1 MNFCQ
6 IQYILLDQKKADLA
20 MTKAKTRNR
29 NLISIPMPGLK
40 KLLSYRKQWLRGDV
54 LAGLTVAA
62 YLIPQCMAYGE
73 LAGVEPV
80 AGLWAILPPM
90 VIYAIFGSSPQLS
103 IGPESSTAVMTAV
116 AIAPLAAAKTDA
128 YISLAALLALL
139 MGAICIIGYFTR
151 LGFLADL
158 LSKPILIGYMAGI
171 ALIMIGGQLGKIG
184 KIEIDANAFFGQV
197 SEFIS
202 KLQLA
207 HSPTLI
213 LAILVLVFLFAFQR
227 RFPNLPIPLIAV
239 LLSTAAVALFNLDE
253 RGVAVVGEIPAGLPH
268 FVIPQVSVR
277 DFSSLLAS
285 AVGIAIVGYS
295 DNVLSARV
303 FANRNNYK
311 IDANQELLALGVA
324 NVGNGFMQGFPI
336 SSSGSRTVIG
346 DSVGSKSQLFS
357 LVAMI
362 AVILVLLFLRPIL
375 ALFPKAALGA
385 IVIYAATKLI
395 EVSEFIR
402 LYRFRPSEFILA
414 ILTTIAVL
422 ITDILVGVGIAV
434 GLSVIELF
442 SRVARPHDAVLGK
455 VTDLAGLHDI
465 DDWPGAETIPGLVI
479 YRYDAPLC
487 FANAENFKRRALEAI
502 ESEVNPVEW
511 FVLNME
517 ANVEIDITA
526 IDMLSEL
533 RDELAAQNI
542 TFAMARVKQDLY
554 IELERAEFLKNSQAK
569 HIYPTLP
576 TAIAAF
582 EQRNL
587 DIVTNKD
594 RNLKY

>member
-1 MNFCQ
+1 
-6 IQYILLDQKKADLA
+6 
-20 MTKAKTRNR
+20 MTKAQTRNY
-29 NLISIPMPGLK
+29 ISMPGLQR
-40 KLLSYRKQWLRGDV
+40 LLSYRQEWLRGDV

-90 VIYAIFGSSPQLS
+90 VIYAVFGSSPQLS

-116 AIAPLAAAKTDA
+116 AIAPLAAARTDT
-128 YISLAALLALL
+128 YISLAALLAII
-139 MGAICIIGYFTR
+139 MGLVCIVGYITR

-184 KIEIDANAFFGQV
+184 KIEIDSNVFLGQV
-197 SEFIS
+197 SEFLS

-213 LAILVLVFLFAFQR
+213 LSILVLVFLFAFQR

-239 LLSTAAVALFNLDE
+239 LLSTLAVAIFNLDD

-268 FVIPQVSVR
+268 FVIPSVSIE
-277 DFSSLLAS
+277 DLNSLVAS
-285 AVGIAIVGYS
+285 AVGISIVGYS

-324 NVGNGFMQGFPI
+324 NLGNGLMQGFPI

-357 LVAMI
+357 LVAMV
-362 AVILVLLFLRPIL
+362 AVIFVLLFLRPVL
-375 ALFPKAALGA
+375 ALFPNAALGA

-395 EVSEFIR
+395 EVPEFIR
-402 LYRFRPSEFILA
+402 LYQFRRSEFILA
-414 ILTTIAVL
+414 VVTTIAVL
-422 ITDILVGVGIAV
+422 MTDILVGVGIAV
-434 GLSVIELF
+434 SLSVIELF
-442 SRVARPHDAVLGK
+442 SRVAP
-455 VTDLAGLHDI
+455 
-465 DDWPGAETIPGLVI
+465 
-479 YRYDAPLC
+479 
-487 FANAENFKRRALEAI
+487 
-502 ESEVNPVEW
+502 
-511 FVLNME
+511 
-517 ANVEIDITA
+517 
-526 IDMLSEL
+526 
-533 RDELAAQNI
+533 
-542 TFAMARVKQDLY
+542 
-554 IELERAEFLKNSQAK
+554 SQSS
-569 HIYPTLP
+569 IS
-576 TAIAAF
+576 
-582 EQRNL
+582 
-587 DIVTNKD
+587 
-594 RNLKY
+594 

>member
-1 MNFCQ
+1 
-6 IQYILLDQKKADLA
+6 
-20 MTKAKTRNR
+20 MTKAKTRNS
-29 NLISIPMPGLK
+29 LSIPIPGLK
-40 KLLSYRKQWLRGDV
+40 KLLSYRREWLRGDV

-90 VIYAIFGSSPQLS
+90 VIYAVFGSSPQLS

-116 AIAPLAAAKTDA
+116 AIAPLAAARTDT
-128 YISLAALLALL
+128 YISLAASLAIV
-139 MGAICIIGYFTR
+139 MGVVCIVGYFAR

-184 KIEIDANAFFGQV
+184 KIKIDTNAFLGQV

-213 LAILVLVFLFAFQR
+213 LGILVLVFLFAFES

-239 LLSTAAVALFNLDE
+239 LLSTVAVAIFNLDD

-268 FVIPQVSVR
+268 FVIPQVSVK
-277 DFSSLLAS
+277 DLISLVAS
-285 AVGIAIVGYS
+285 AVGISIVGYS
-295 DNVLSARV
+295 DNVLTARA

-324 NVGNGFMQGFPI
+324 NFGNGLMQGFPI

-357 LVAMI
+357 LVAMVT
-362 AVILVLLFLRPIL
+362 VILVLLFLRPVL
-375 ALFPKAALGA
+375 ALFPEAALGA

-402 LYRFRPSEFILA
+402 LYRFRRSEFILA

-422 ITDILVGVGIAV
+422 MTDILIGVGIAV
-434 GLSVIELF
+434 SLSVIELF

-455 VTDLAGLHDI
+455 VPGLAGLHDI
-465 DDWPGAETIPGLVI
+465 EDWEGATTIPGLVI

-487 FANAENFKRRALEAI
+487 FANAENFKRRSLEAI

-526 IDMLSEL
+526 IDILSEL
-533 RDELAAQNI
+533 RDELAAKNI

-554 IELERAEFLKNSQAK
+554 LELERAGFLKNISDEY
-569 HIYPTLP
+569 IYPTLP

-587 DIVTNKD
+587 ETKD
-594 RNLKY
+594 

>member
-1 MNFCQ
+1 MSKTQ
-6 IQYILLDQKKADLA
+6 
-20 MTKAKTRNR
+20 TRNCVFI
-29 NLISIPMPGLK
+29 LMPGLER
-40 KLLSYRKQWLRGDV
+40 LLSYRGEWLRGDV

-80 AGLWAILPPM
+80 AGLWAILPPI

-116 AIAPLAAAKTDA
+116 ALAPLAAAKTDT
-128 YISLAALLALL
+128 YMSLAALLAMV
-139 MGAICIIGYFTR
+139 MGLVCIVGYFAR
-151 LGFLADL
+151 VGFLADL

-184 KIEIDANAFFGQV
+184 KIEIESNAFFGQL

-213 LAILVLVFLFAFQR
+213 LGILVLIFLFVFQY
-227 RFPNLPIPLIAV
+227 RFPNAPIPLIAV
-239 LLSTAAVALFNLDE
+239 LLSTVAVAIFNLDN

-268 FVIPQVSVR
+268 FVIPQMSIQ
-277 DFSSLLAS
+277 DLSSLIAS
-285 AVGIAIVGYS
+285 AVGISLVGYS
-295 DNVLSARV
+295 DNVLTARA

-311 IDANQELLALGVA
+311 IDANQELLALGMA
-324 NVGNGFMQGFPI
+324 NLGNGLMQGFPI

-346 DSVGSKSQLFS
+346 DSLGSKSQLFS

-362 AVILVLLFLRPIL
+362 AVILVLLFLRPVL

-402 LYRFRPSEFILA
+402 LYRFRRSEFILA
-414 ILTTIAVL
+414 VVTTIAVL
-422 ITDILVGVGIAV
+422 MTDILVGVGIAV
-434 GLSVIELF
+434 SLSVIELF
-442 SRVARPHDAVLGK
+442 SRVARPHDAVLGT
-455 VTDLAGLHDI
+455 VPNLAGLHDI
-465 DDWPGAETIPGLVI
+465 EDWEGATTIPGLVI

-487 FANAENFKRRALEAI
+487 FANAENFRRRSLLAI
-502 ESEVNPVEW
+502 EAETNPVEW

-526 IDMLSEL
+526 IDMLFEL
-533 RDELAAQNI
+533 REELAAKNI

-554 IELERAEFLKNSQAK
+554 LELERAGFLKHISTQQ
-569 HIYPTLP
+569 IYPTLSN
-576 TAIAAF
+576 AIAAF
-582 EQRNL
+582 KQRKL
-587 DIVTNKD
+587 
-594 RNLKY
+594 